1 MTWGFNGT
9 NMSIIQQFCI
19 SYLWFSIRKSN
30 DILVPMKMLE
40 IKYIFLLDLL
50 HNYNR
55 SDEASFCL
63 QISKDMNVERC
74 RSWEG
79 MEHIINDL
87 VIYNMTLVKTIVNTS
102 VKVFSIVFWHRG
114 EETKHRHVFYTFKG
128 SRQQMCGLKYGS
140 ILSFRLLCQQ
150 YVLVCGNSISFWF
163 SNSNI

>member
-1 MTWGFNGT
+1 MN
-9 NMSIIQQFCI
+9 
-19 SYLWFSIRKSN
+19 SN
-30 DILVPMKMLE
+30 NKDRYTHENTRNKMN
-40 IKYIFLLDLL
+40 FLTRFVIL

-128 SRQQMCGLKYGS
+128 SR
-140 ILSFRLLCQQ
+140 
-150 YVLVCGNSISFWF
+150 
-163 SNSNI
+163 

>member
-1 MTWGFNGT
+1 
-9 NMSIIQQFCI
+9 MSIIQQFCI

-40 IKYIFLLDLL
+40 IKYFFLLDLL

-102 VKVFSIVFWHRG
+102 VKVFPIVFWHRG
-114 EETKHRHVFYTFKG
+114 EETKHRHTSASPKLYFP
-128 SRQQMCGLKYGS
+128 
-140 ILSFRLLCQQ
+140 IIFRLL
-150 YVLVCGNSISFWF
+150 LDF
-163 SNSNI
+163 SENLSLQGPGSAPQKGYFIKKTAHCYL